1 VLVIVAEEVSVGLEV
16 KLSDIV
22 VDRLVEGVII
32 AVTEGLKPLESAAV
46 GEEVKELD
54 NEFLADGVE
63 NEEGD
68 DVPLPV
74 ELTVAE
80 DVGVVEKEREVE
92 SVPVNEAFAP
102 NNRDANGDCVIVGV
116 GDVVEVADEVELGV
130 DDDVPDGVIV
140 ADEDTDANDE

>member
-1 VLVIVAEEVSVGLEV
+1 MGLEV

-32 AVTEGLKPLESAAV
+32 AVTEGLKPLESEAV
-46 GEEVKELD
+46 GEEVKEVD
-54 NEFLADGVE
+54 NEFAVDGVE
-63 NEEGD
+63 NGEGV

-102 NNRDANGDCVIVGV
+102 NNKEANGDCVIVGV
-116 GDVVEVADEVELGV
+116 EDVVEVADEVELGV

-140 ADEDTDANDE
+140 EDEDTDANDE